1 MFANVGALRKELD
14 SFSIGLAYRIRMH
27 TPQHVASIE
36 GGCLEIFDVPQK
48 SLLTSQLGS
57 IYDLILAMGG
67 SQSQD
72 DSSGQGQGSQ
82 GYSQGSRGTGEI
94 VKLNVYSPSG
104 GQHVAP

>member
-1 MFANVGALRKELD
+1 
-14 SFSIGLAYRIRMH
+14 MH
-27 TPQHVASIE
+27 TPQHAASID
-36 GGCLEIFDVPQK
+36 GGCLEIFEVSPQN
-48 SLLTSQLGS
+48 LLTSQLGS

-72 DSSGQGQGSQ
+72 DNTSGQGQGSQ